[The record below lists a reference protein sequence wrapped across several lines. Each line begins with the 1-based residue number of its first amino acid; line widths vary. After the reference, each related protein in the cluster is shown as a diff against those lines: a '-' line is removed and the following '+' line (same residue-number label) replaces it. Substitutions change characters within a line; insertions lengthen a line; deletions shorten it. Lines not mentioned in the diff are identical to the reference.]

1 MAAVCVTKRDV
12 LQVYCIVFYAIAI
25 KIIMGNYSWSKPF
38 KVNGEVADCCLRI
51 ILLVFELHLGSK
63 VVILGKIL

>member
-1 MAAVCVTKRDV
+1 
-12 LQVYCIVFYAIAI
+12 
-25 KIIMGNYSWSKPF
+25 MGNYSRNTPF

-51 ILLVFELHLGSK
+51 ILLVFEFHLGSK